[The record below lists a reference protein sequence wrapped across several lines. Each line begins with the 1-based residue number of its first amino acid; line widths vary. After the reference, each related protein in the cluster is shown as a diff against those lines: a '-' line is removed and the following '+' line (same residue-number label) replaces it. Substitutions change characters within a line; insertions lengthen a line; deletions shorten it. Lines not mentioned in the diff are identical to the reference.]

1 MASRHKGIIMTVNQF
16 VDQLIQHDDELIANF
31 PESDLA
37 FEINEARTDSLESIF
52 QHLTG
57 SGWDPEKLEKMDDED
72 IIAAE
77 RDDFY
82 ELYESLLY
90 DRIVHGADLFKGNDT
105 RTKESFIKHTF
116 KYGTL

>member
-1 MASRHKGIIMTVNQF
+1 MTVNQF

-31 PESDLA
+31 PESDLVG
-37 FEINEARTDSLESIF
+37 EIKQVREDSLEAIY
-52 QHLTG
+52 QHLAG

-82 ELYESLLY
+82 GLYESLLY
-90 DRIVHGADLFKGNDT
+90 DKLIHAIGLFKGNDT